1 MKLLL
6 CTLNKNKIKEI
17 SEVLKNTPINII
29 TLFDLKDNEDV
40 VEDGLTIEANAL
52 IKAKHYGDK
61 HQMLAIADDT
71 ALEVDY
77 LAGGPGVHTKRY
89 EKTDEL
95 RNKKLIRELANTSN
109 KKARF
114 RTVVCLY
121 NPKNKKEYYFEGIVN
136 GLIVDEP
143 RGNYG
148 FGYDPIFYIKEKDKT
163 MAELTVEEKNE
174 ISHRGKAIK
183 LFGEFINENIN
194 NIWYP

>member
-95 RNKKLIRELANTSN
+95 RNKN
-109 KKARF
+109 
-114 RTVVCLY
+114 
-121 NPKNKKEYYFEGIVN
+121 
-136 GLIVDEP
+136 
-143 RGNYG
+143 
-148 FGYDPIFYIKEKDKT
+148 
-163 MAELTVEEKNE
+163 
-174 ISHRGKAIK
+174 
-183 LFGEFINENIN
+183 
-194 NIWYP
+194 